1 MIFLQILI
9 IVNINQIFKSDV
21 MRNIVIVECIS
32 TGINFIEDIVNR
44 GYNPIV
50 MHLKAPD
57 SEEGKHFDEF
67 IYEEYKRIDYDFDM
81 VFEQD
86 TYEET
91 LEELRKFDPLLVL
104 PGSERGVGIATQ
116 LSHDLGLLGNPVE
129 NIDAMTLKDEMQNR
143 LKECGLR
150 YIRGKVVN
158 SLDEA
163 IEFYDSE
170 GLKEVVIKPISS
182 SCSTSVRICSNK
194 DEMIDAL
201 EFLFSQANHYG
212 EKNNELLIQ
221 EKISGTEYIVNTVT
235 HKGAHR
241 VTLVWRYNKVKT
253 SEGAIVYDSVE
264 TVNKLSLG
272 EAEMVEYAYSV
283 ADAMGIQYGPV
294 HGEYMIDEDGP
305 VLIEVNCRP
314 CGANMPAEYLDRISG
329 QHETDSILDSYLR
342 PKRFFEELKKK
353 YELYAYGTLKIFIIP
368 KDIVA
373 QSAPIMNI
381 ESKLKS
387 FYGSTLM
394 DIEQDSLFF
403 PKTEDLHS
411 SGGYVFMVNEDKAEL
426 EKNLNFLR
434 KIESNAFS
442 LIYSEDAM
450 NYELKDDETYL
461 NEIKP
466 LVELFEEYGTGL
478 FISDQ
483 FVDDA
488 KILQIDYG
496 QIDEVKGNFE
506 FVLINLNKSLIDKNE
521 SEKVK
526 IIFDI
531 LSKVKTGGVIFI
543 PKNTYEILANG
554 RRGVEALIEAMDY
567 EIELP
572 PYNIKDVV
580 IATKGAN

>member
-1 MIFLQILI
+1 
-9 IVNINQIFKSDV
+9 

-50 MHLKAPD
+50 MPLKAPD

-170 GLKEVVIKPISS
+170 GLKEIVIKPISS

-201 EFLFSQANHYG
+201 KFLFNQANHYG

-221 EKISGTEYIVNTVT
+221 EKINGTEYIVNTVT

-241 VTLVWRYNKVKT
+241 VTLVWKYNKVKT
-253 SEGAIVYDSVE
+253 SEGAIVYDSAE
-264 TVNKLSLG
+264 TVNRLSLG

-572 PYNIKDVV
+572 PYYIKDVI